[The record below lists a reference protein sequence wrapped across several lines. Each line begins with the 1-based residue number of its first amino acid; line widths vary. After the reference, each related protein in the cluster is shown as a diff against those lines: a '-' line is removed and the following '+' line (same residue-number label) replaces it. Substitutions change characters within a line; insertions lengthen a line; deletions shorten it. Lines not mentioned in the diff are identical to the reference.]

1 MGYTQHSNPFSRKRS
16 PLNKTWE
23 EASYADRDMDTYG
36 DLDLKDYTKEAKRQ
50 AGLYKQSGGTIED
63 GVATGG
69 TWDVPT
75 TEELKVTYPSTDT
88 SEGFGDDDGGGID
101 ERSGRQKRAENKAKR
116 IQGRIDDKPFGEEA
130 RPGQAGRLA
139 KAEAKA
145 AGKSGKEA
153 RQAGKDARKRARL
166 ANKPENGFG
175 EEWV

>member
-1 MGYTQHSNPFSRKRS
+1 MGYTQHSNPFSRKTNS
-16 PLNKTWE
+16 PLNRTWE
-23 EASYADRDMDTYG
+23 EAYDLVQDPTHEFHGTYKG
-36 DLDLKDYTKEAKRQ
+36 MSKPEYIKEAKRQ

-88 SEGFGDDDGGGID
+88 SEGFADDDGGGID
-101 ERSGRQKRAENKAKR
+101 ERSGRQKRAGNKAKR
-116 IQGRIDDKPFGEEA
+116 IQGRIDKKGLFAEG
-130 RPGQAGRLA
+130 RPGQQARLA

-153 RQAGKDARKRARL
+153 RQIARDTRRRA
-166 ANKPENGFG
+166 KSQDDIF
-175 EEWV
+175 V

>member
-1 MGYTQHSNPFSRKRS
+1 MGYTQNSNPFSRKRS

-23 EASYADRDMDTYG
+23 EAYNDMKRDTDLFASYGHM
-36 DLDLKDYTKEAKRQ
+36 DLDQYTKEAKRQ

-101 ERSGRQKRAENKAKR
+101 ERSGRQKRAGNKAKR
-116 IQGRIDDKPFGEEA
+116 IQGRIDDRPFGKEA
-130 RPGQAGRLA
+130 RPGQQARLA

-145 AGKSGKEA
+145 AGLSGK
-153 RQAGKDARKRARL
+153 QARKIAKDTRRRA
-166 ANKPENGFG
+166 KSQDDIF
-175 EEWV
+175 V